1 MTSTAMERRDG
12 LGEIRTAARHEND
25 GDLPMTITGRAVP
38 YDMPTLIGFQVEE
51 TIAPGALRAPDDSMT
66 GVKACWRHDEPIG
79 RVAALEDREDGL
91 YFTMTLSDTA
101 QGRDAYTLVKDGVI
115 DRVSVGFEPVTQE
128 ITEDSATGA
137 VSVRRTEAIL
147 REISLV
153 PFPAYEGATI
163 TNVRSQAADTTTK
176 NGEPMTTTAP
186 APETH
191 DTLTRADLDA
201 FEQRMTALIPA
212 APTEPA
218 QDTRSAGEFLKA
230 LVAGDAETR
239 DLYARAFDGAK
250 TSDDGSMKP
259 AFIGDLTRLFAA
271 MDNLAPLFQT
281 GALPN
286 EGMSIEFSELSTN
299 TVSVT
304 EQVAEG
310 DDLTNGKVT
319 TKDRTAPVKTWGGYT
334 SLSVQAIERTRAP
347 MLNHHLNAMAL
358 AAGKAS
364 AENFTNEFATAVK
377 GQDANKITIAKA
389 PNALTWADLSGM
401 VIDAAAK
408 FSDLALTLDG
418 LIVDKATFKALAG
431 LTGTDGRPLMTVTG
445 TGTNTV
451 GNVAP
456 LNLSGDVAGL
466 KITPAIRLKSNALGT
481 GTYGAFYST
490 LAMRQYESPL
500 VQLQD
505 QNVLNLTR
513 AFSVYRYSAVAA
525 EIPGGLVPVKFGA

>member
-12 LGEIRTAARHEND
+12 LGEIRATTRHEND
-25 GDLPMTITGRAVP
+25 GAHSKMTITGRAVP
-38 YDMPTLIGFQVEE
+38 YDEPTLIGFQTEE

-66 GVKACWRHDEPIG
+66 GVKACWRHNEPIG
-79 RVAALEDREDGL
+79 RVTTLEDREDGL

-101 QGRDAYTLVKDGVI
+101 QGRDAYTLAKDGVI
-115 DRVSVGFEPVTQE
+115 DRVSIGFEPVTQE
-128 ITEDSATGA
+128 ITEDPATGA
-137 VSVRRTEAIL
+137 VSVRRTDAIL

-163 TNVRSQAADTTTK
+163 TNVRAADTTTK
-176 NGEPMTTTAP
+176 NGEPVTTTAP
-186 APETH
+186 APEAP

-201 FEQRMTALIPA
+201 FEQRMTDLIPA
-212 APTEPA
+212 APAAPA
-218 QDTRSAGEFLKA
+218 QDTRSAGEFIKA

-286 EGMSIEFSELSTN
+286 EGMSIEFSELSAN

-304 EQVAEG
+304 EQAVEG
-310 DDLTNGKVT
+310 ADLTKGKVT
-319 TKDRTAPVKTWGGYT
+319 IKDRTAPVKTWGGYT

-418 LIVDKATFKALAG
+418 LIVNKATFKALAG

-466 KITPAIRLKSNALGT
+466 KITPAIRLESNALGT
-481 GTYGAFYST
+481 GIYGAFYST

-505 QNVLNLTR
+505 QNVLNLTH